1 MFNPFKRRQTP
12 DAPQASDKPREN
24 AAALRAARELE
35 LRAEALDH
43 CESAFNARVA
53 SFEALMRRQA
63 EDALANAGAGAD
75 AEHADELARIADAL
89 EAREKKI
96 AELAANLRERE
107 VALERK
113 TRALQV
119 REEELDRKRA
129 ENERFSLRLAAA
141 QEEFDAQ
148 ERLFDERSR
157 QTLETI
163 RRQKEELCRLG
174 KAA

>member
-1 MFNPFKRRQTP
+1 MFNPFKRNQAP
-12 DAPQASDKPREN
+12 DAPKASDKPREN

-43 CESAFNARVA
+43 SESAFNARVA

-63 EDALANAGAGAD
+63 EDALANAAAD
-75 AEHADELARIADAL
+75 PAHADELARIADAL
-89 EAREKKI
+89 EAREKK
-96 AELAANLRERE
+96 LS
-107 VALERK
+107 
-113 TRALQV
+113 
-119 REEELDRKRA
+119 

-141 QEEFDAQ
+141 KQEFDAQ

-163 RRQKEELCRLG
+163 RRRKEELCRLD

>member
-1 MFNPFKRRQTP
+1 
-12 DAPQASDKPREN
+12 
-24 AAALRAARELE
+24 
-35 LRAEALDH
+35 
-43 CESAFNARVA
+43 
-53 SFEALMRRQA
+53 MRRQA
-63 EDALANAGAGAD
+63 EDALANAAAD
-75 AEHADELARIADAL
+75 PDHADELARIADAL
-89 EAREKKI
+89 EAREKKL
-96 AELAANLRERE
+96 AALAANLRERE

-113 TRALQV
+113 TRALQA

-141 QEEFDAQ
+141 KQEFDAQ

-163 RRQKEELCRLG
+163 RRRKEELCRLD

>member
-1 MFNPFKRRQTP
+1 MFNPFKRNQ
-12 DAPQASDKPREN
+12 APGAPKASDKPREN

-43 CESAFNARVA
+43 SESAFNARVA

-63 EDALANAGAGAD
+63 EDALANAAAD
-75 AEHADELARIADAL
+75 PAHADELARIADAL
-89 EAREKKI
+89 EAREKKL

-113 TRALQV
+113 ARALQA
-119 REEELDRKRA
+119 REEELDRKR
-129 ENERFSLRLAAA
+129 ERRPGRRRAGSLSDRRRFRRGRVLR
-141 QEEFDAQ
+141 QE
-148 ERLFDERSR
+148 LW
-157 QTLETI
+157 
-163 RRQKEELCRLG
+163 RRFRRRKEELCRLD

>member
-12 DAPQASDKPREN
+12 DAPQAPDKPREN
-24 AAALRAARELE
+24 AAALSAARELE

-63 EDALANAGAGAD
+63 EDALANAAAD
-75 AEHADELARIADAL
+75 PAHADELARIADAL
-89 EAREKKI
+89 EAREKKL

-113 TRALQV
+113 TRALQA

-141 QEEFDAQ
+141 KQEFDAQ

-163 RRQKEELCRLG
+163 RRRKEELCRLD

>member
-12 DAPQASDKPREN
+12 DAPQAPDKPCEN

-43 CESAFNARVA
+43 SESAFNARVA

-96 AELAANLRERE
+96 AAKDAAFQEKLAN
-107 VALERK
+107 
-113 TRALQV
+113 
-119 REEELDRKRA
+119 
-129 ENERFSLRLAAA
+129 S
-141 QEEFDAQ
+141 
-148 ERLFDERSR
+148 
-157 QTLETI
+157 
-163 RRQKEELCRLG
+163 
-174 KAA
+174 

>member
-1 MFNPFKRRQTP
+1 MFNPFKRNQAP
-12 DAPQASDKPREN
+12 DAPKASDKPREN
-24 AAALRAARELE
+24 AAALSAARELD

-43 CESAFNARVA
+43 SESAFNARVA

-63 EDALANAGAGAD
+63 EDALANAAAD
-75 AEHADELARIADAL
+75 PAHADELARIADAL

-113 TRALQV
+113 TRALQA

-141 QEEFDAQ
+141 KQEFDAQ

-163 RRQKEELCRLG
+163 RRRKEELCRLD

>member
-1 MFNPFKRRQTP
+1 MRTRRRQQP
-12 DAPQASDKPREN
+12 HGSP
-24 AAALRAARELE
+24 
-35 LRAEALDH
+35 
-43 CESAFNARVA
+43 
-53 SFEALMRRQA
+53 
-63 EDALANAGAGAD
+63 GAGAD

>member
-24 AAALRAARELE
+24 AATLSAARELE

-63 EDALANAGAGAD
+63 EDALANAAAGAD

-141 QEEFDAQ
+141 KQEFDAQ

-163 RRQKEELCRLG
+163 RRQKEELCRLD